1 MRRRGACMAEIG
13 TGLGFPVPLPRWPE
27 RGEMTVGDKATFQ
40 GSASPLAI
48 AGAAAFWLWM
58 DQAVF
63 TSVLAGDAFYE
74 TAFLVMTLCTVVA
87 LPLLSRAF
95 KGDTVFWPHCG
106 AVAAVWGVAG
116 ALGGALL
123 LAAGGTMA
131 LGMVGAVLCGVVFS
145 WGNLLWGWVC
155 VTQGHGRAIVH
166 IASAWAVGLPFNLLL
181 NVMPASVAGVL
192 TCAFIPMSATLFA
205 VLAACQEKPSL
216 RIEPLRPHKV
226 DVISPGAMA
235 FGVDGRLL
243 ALILAFCCVFGLMY
257 FQQQIGP
264 GSVEIAGAQAVG
276 IRGACAAVFL
286 AAYLTVLHDHVS
298 VLFKACFYVLV
309 AGLVVMVVGLFAP
322 AMGGLSGAMV
332 STGYCGFDILVWT
345 MIAFHSYVS
354 PNRPIKT
361 VAVAMT
367 CEQAGILIGV
377 LIGKA
382 LGLAELDSSSA
393 SIVMMV
399 LAMVALAVLV
409 TYTEY
414 GSRMWVLLVETSV
427 NHELPGTAGGDVPAL
442 AQRFGLTKREAEVA
456 ALFLQGRSMS
466 YIAEK
471 TFVSENTIKT
481 HVQHIYRKCGVHSKQ
496 ELIDLVRGE

>member
-1 MRRRGACMAEIG
+1 
-13 TGLGFPVPLPRWPE
+13 
-27 RGEMTVGDKATFQ
+27 MTAGDKATFQ

-63 TSVLAGDAFYE
+63 TSVLAGEAFYE

-87 LPLLSRAF
+87 VPFFSRAF
-95 KGDTVFWPHCG
+95 RGGTVFWPHCR

-116 ALGGALL
+116 ALGGVLL
-123 LAAGGTMA
+123 LAADGAPA
-131 LGMVGAVLCGVVFS
+131 LGIAGAVLCGVVFS

-155 VTQGHGRAIVH
+155 VAQGHGRAIVH

-181 NVMPASVAGVL
+181 NVMPVSMAAVL
-192 TCAFIPMSATLFA
+192 TCSFVALSA
-205 VLAACQEKPSL
+205 VLFVALATCQNKPAL
-216 RIEPLRPHKV
+216 RIEQSRPHKV

-264 GSVEIAGAQAVG
+264 STVELAGVQAVG
-276 IRGACAAVFL
+276 VRGACALLFL
-286 AAYLTVLHDHVS
+286 VAYLTVLHDHVS

-309 AGLVVMVVGLFAP
+309 AGLVVMVVGLFVP
-322 AMGGLSGAMV
+322 AMGGLSGIMV
-332 STGYCGFDILVWT
+332 SAGYCGFDILVWT

-367 CEQAGILIGV
+367 CEQVGILFGV
-377 LIGKA
+377 LLGKA

-399 LAMVALAVLV
+399 LAMVSLAVLV

-414 GSRMWVLLVETSV
+414 GSRMWALLVETSV
-427 NHELPGTAGGDVPAL
+427 NHELPGAAGDDVPAL
-442 AQRFGLTKREAEVA
+442 AQRLGLTKREAEVA